1 MILKILMY
9 SMLFTIID
17 KKLSKKVEKISTFL
31 VEDFWENKENK
42 TSKERGN
49 QFLMIYVSR
58 EKWNWFNRSLVWMVQ
73 VQIFCNKVQY
83 KLRER
88 IAKQKISFI
97 RTVSY
102 LSSIEADDKWE
113 KPYCCSSLQYKIT
126 NFK

>member
-17 KKLSKKVEKISTFL
+17 KKLSKNVEKISTFL

-58 EKWNWFNRSLVWMVQ
+58 EKWNWYNRSLVWMVQ

>member
-113 KPYCCSSLQYKIT
+113 KPYCCSSPQYKIT

>member
-58 EKWNWFNRSLVWMVQ
+58 EKWNWYNRSLVWMVQ